1 MKSDTYSRVF
11 EVADSLLAEGVRPTQ
26 QNVRDR
32 LGKGSLSTIHKALG
46 EWWQTLGQRLQRGR
60 DYPDLPDGLSEMMI
74 SWWQNAVDRS
84 RREFEG
90 QQDQAQRQL
99 KAVRVSHRDEIEL
112 QQTRL
117 SEVLDKLSQQ
127 VGQQQQLYQQLHEA
141 GQDRLALEQRVLNA
155 ESNALELMREAKIN
169 AGVITR
175 LESENDLLRQQLK
188 GQHSASGDEALQA
201 SLQENTNLRALVAEL
216 DSKYNKGIEPV

>member
-46 EWWQTLGQRLQRGR
+46 EWWQTLGQRLQQGR

-74 SWWQNAVDRS
+74 TWWQNAVDRS

-90 QQDQAQRQL
+90 QQDQAKRQL
-99 KAVRVSHRDEIEL
+99 KALRGSHRDEIGL
-112 QQTRL
+112 QQIRL
-117 SEVLDKLSQQ
+117 TEVLDKLSQQ
-127 VGQQQQLYQQLHEA
+127 VELQQQLYRQLHDA

-155 ESNALELMREAKIN
+155 ESNAAELMREAKIS
-169 AGVITR
+169 AGVISR
-175 LESENDLLRQQLK
+175 LESEGDQLRQRLK
-188 GQHSASGDEALQA
+188 RQHDASGDAAMQAL
-201 SLQENTNLRALVAEL
+201 LQENTNLRALVAEL
-216 DSKYNKGIEPV
+216 DSKYSKSN